1 MKLAII
7 VAALVVSSLP
17 AAAQDFSYISR
28 KLIYIEN
35 EIAAAPSPSVIIIG
49 DSITEE
55 TGWPE
60 KVCGATIINGG
71 AGGSRTAY
79 MLPLVVEF
87 LRFQY
92 HPAAI
97 VIATGMNDAHKTL
110 WRDWSERDQSYD
122 ATFRF
127 TYRAIVQ
134 AALSATPNVLLATVS
149 PVDFEAPVGSFIEP
163 AGRDAVN
170 KAIREIAADLHLT
183 AIDTD
188 ALASI
193 GPEPLTRDGVH
204 FTVKGMHQFEERIVS
219 AIRTKMNCAQ

>member
-1 MKLAII
+1 MKLAA
-7 VAALVVSSLP
+7 VAVVLALFSLP

-35 EIAAAPSPSVIIIG
+35 QIAASPSPSVIIIG

-55 TGWPE
+55 TDWPD

-87 LRFQY
+87 MRFQY

-97 VIATGMNDAHKTL
+97 VIATGMNDSHKSL
-110 WRDWSERDQSYD
+110 WHDQRYD

-127 TYRAIVQ
+127 TYRAIVH

-170 KAIREIAADLHLT
+170 KAIREIAAETHLT

-204 FTVKGMHQFEERIVS
+204 FTAKGMHQFEERIVS
-219 AIRTKMNCAQ
+219 ALKTELNCAQ